1 MKRPTPIDAA
11 REFRINEMFF
21 STTDR
26 AGRIASGN
34 PVFSRVSG
42 YPPEALIGQPHNVIR
57 HPDMPRA
64 VFRIIWEHLLA
75 SRPIC
80 GFVKNLAADG
90 RHYWVVAFLMPI
102 RTGFLSIR
110 FRPSSPLQSA
120 VAALYA
126 EMVTGEREQEAAHG
140 DRAAAMHRSEELL
153 VQRLRSR
160 GFDSYEAFMRVLLR
174 EEMKSRDAV
183 LATQE
188 LELFPADTG
197 SAGESAEADVLRAI
211 DRESRRAYEQINHL
225 YAQLDEFA
233 ALNDDIAEKSA
244 RVLEHT
250 ADFRFIAF
258 NASLRSARLGEEARG
273 LGVIADHLSTTSTA
287 TTALVRGL
295 TKRIDA
301 VSAKLR
307 SVVFDL
313 AAARLQIEMVLSFG
327 AEMAEALRVPT
338 SAARE
343 AAESR
348 RGMITD
354 LQQAFATTIHG
365 AVGRLGELE
374 RELTDLG
381 ANTEDLRRNV
391 LTLQVAQVGGL
402 VEASRLRDDDS
413 FTTMF
418 ADLRGRV
425 DSTKRELEELN
436 DVSSRL
442 AVLAGRTPAIATVIS
457 DAVDRMEIEVN
468 RLAAAAPAEAPAAPA
483 TASGPAGRSTPP
495 SPRTIEALAH

>member
-26 AGRIASGN
+26 AGRILSGN
-34 PVFSRVSG
+34 TVFSRVSA
-42 YPPEALIGQPHNVIR
+42 YPLEALIGQPHNIIR

-64 VFRIIWEHLLA
+64 VFRIIWEHLLGG
-75 SRPIC
+75 RPVC
-80 GFVKNLAADG
+80 GFVKNMAADG
-90 RHYWVVAFLMPI
+90 RHYWVVAFLMPL
-102 RTGFLSIR
+102 RTGFLSVR
-110 FRPSSPLQSA
+110 FRPSSELQPVA
-120 VAALYA
+120 AALYA
-126 EMVTGEREQEAAHG
+126 EMLACEREQEAAG
-140 DRAAAMHRSEELL
+140 ADRATAMRQSEERLL
-153 VQRLRSR
+153 RALRSR
-160 GFDSYEAFMRVLLR
+160 GFDSYEAFMRIVLR

-183 LATQE
+183 LATQG
-188 LELFPADTG
+188 LALFPGETVP
-197 SAGESAEADVLRAI
+197 AGDSSEAAVLLAI
-211 DRESRRAYEQINHL
+211 DRESRRAYEQINSL

-233 ALNDDIAEKSA
+233 ALNDDIAGKSG

-258 NASLRSARLGEEARG
+258 NASLRSARLGEEARA
-273 LGVIADHLSTTSTA
+273 LGVIAEYLGTTSGT

-307 SVVFDL
+307 SVIFDL

-327 AEMAEALRVPT
+327 AEMAHALREP
-338 SAARE
+338 AAAGRD
-343 AAESR
+343 AADSR

-354 LQQAFATTIHG
+354 LQQAFAATIHG

-374 RELTDLG
+374 HELTDLG

-402 VEASRLRDDDS
+402 VEASRLQGDDS
-413 FTTMF
+413 FSTMF
-418 ADLRGRV
+418 GDLRGRV
-425 DSTKRELEELN
+425 EATKRELEELN
-436 DVSSRL
+436 EVSSRL
-442 AVLAGRTPAIATVIS
+442 AVLAGRTPAIAAVIS
-457 DAVDRMEIEVN
+457 DAVERMGAEVKVLASAALPAMPDVPTSGSALVAP
-468 RLAAAAPAEAPAAPA
+468 RLPEQPAA
-483 TASGPAGRSTPP
+483 
-495 SPRTIEALAH
+495 IELMAN